1 MGDGGGGGGVE
12 FLRRWLGGK
21 FSRSSSFSLF
31 FSLFSPSFPSPPFY
45 SSLLSFSFLFLFNF
59 LNSNPSPSK
68 RHFFLIFGFWISLIF
83 SL

>member
-21 FSRSSSFSLF
+21 FSRFPLSL
-31 FSLFSPSFPSPPFY
+31 SLFSFFSPLPLFH

-59 LNSNPSPSK
+59 LNFNSSPSK